1 MSEEAFGEE
10 RERGVTVA
18 PLAPSKSTNNNK
30 VSDLTQSLAALSL
43 SGKINPDYY
52 HSIVRIV
59 SHETQFDYSYPFK
72 IRGDEESS
80 GTGFFID
87 NQGHVLTCAHVVE
100 GASRVYVQIPSIGK
114 QEYEAVTLGVCPF
127 FDLALIRIKS
137 LNPPRRGKDIWYR
150 SKNFCK
156 LHNAATYRSRRRGDE
171 WVKSGD
177 ETYALG
183 FPLGQTNLKVT
194 KGIISGQQFRTYQI
208 DTPINPGN
216 SGGPLIKGDHVIGVN
231 SAGMMFSNNIG
242 YAVPISRYFLIK
254 DQLHK
259 PQNIIHYPEVF
270 GFEYQRT
277 SDEFQRFLGIEATK
291 SSGGVYIK
299 RIFKN
304 SPVSKTGLKAGDIL
318 FRLNGI
324 EIDQYG
330 EFDKRW
336 MNQKMTFENILAT
349 IPLGQKVPIQYWDG
363 KKRTVCET
371 TFEMQSYKMPI
382 RTRYPVFESIEYAV
396 VAGLVIVPVTLNH
409 LRHGSVFGR
418 SRKYKRTEHRHEP
431 RLIVPTILS
440 GSYAASTKIVKKNE
454 TIAEVNGKPTHTIDQ
469 LRKHILQCV
478 TPKEQSGGEPHIT
491 ILTEERNYLVIP
503 VSRILEDEARLQKDY
518 KYPEDKSTRELRDIV
533 KRSSHKKAAPH
544 HVGTQRRR
552 RSLAEPNGSKKKK

>member
-10 RERGVTVA
+10 KERDVTVA
-18 PLAPSKSTNNNK
+18 PLAPSKSTHNNK
-30 VSDLTQSLAALSL
+30 GSDRTQSIAAL

-59 SHETQFDYSYPFK
+59 SHETQFDYAYPFK
-72 IRGDEESS
+72 IKGDEESS

-87 NQGHVLTCAHVVE
+87 NKGHVLTCAHVVE

-137 LNPPRRGKDIWYR
+137 LNPMRRGKDMWYH

-156 LHNAATYRSRRRGDE
+156 LHDAATDRGSRGDE

-216 SGGPLIKGDHVIGVN
+216 SGGPLIKGDQVIGVN

-291 SSGGVYIK
+291 SSNHGGVYIK

-349 IPLGQKVPIQYWDG
+349 IPLGQDVPIQYWDG
-363 KKRTVCET
+363 KKRKVCKT
-371 TFEMQSYKMPI
+371 TFQMQSYKMPI

-431 RLIVPTILS
+431 RLIIPTILS

-454 TIAEVNGKPTHTIDQ
+454 TIAEVNGKPTRTIDQ
-469 LRKHILQCV
+469 LRKNILKCV
-478 TPKEQSGGEPHIT
+478 TPKEQSDGEPHIS

-503 VSRILEDEARLQKDY
+503 VSRILEDEARLQEDY
-518 KYPEDKSTRELRDIV
+518 KYPEDKSTRELRNIV
-533 KRSSHKKAAPH
+533 KRSSRRAKAAPH
-544 HVGTQRRR
+544 HVGTQKRKARRTKQ
-552 RSLAEPNGSKKKK
+552 SKK